1 MSEAIQ
7 FQTNWVQ
14 ALANTYDA
22 CERQPGLIGRIDI
35 RQVVKDDKVK
45 RNFIISTSDTSLTT
59 ADQSL
64 DGQDIS
70 RIEVTFLLLGKEGLD
85 FLIFIRDDAVF

>member
-1 MSEAIQ
+1 MI
-7 FQTNWVQ
+7 
-14 ALANTYDA
+14 
-22 CERQPGLIGRIDI
+22 
-35 RQVVKDDKVK
+35 K

-85 FLIFIRDDAVF
+85 FLIFIRDDAVFSVCKKLVETIDKVHESCYFLITHSNVS

>member
-1 MSEAIQ
+1 MI
-7 FQTNWVQ
+7 
-14 ALANTYDA
+14 
-22 CERQPGLIGRIDI
+22 
-35 RQVVKDDKVK
+35 K